1 MKKLIPTLE
10 KAQNWFPALLIFIF
24 CFAPKPSS
32 IVIILWLINNL
43 VLWSQKAVKFQWN
56 KIFSAITG
64 LYLIF
69 VIGSFFTHDPGIAG
83 GILSKKL
90 SLLVFP
96 LIFALQNPRSFDL
109 KPFVVAFLAGLIVV
123 ITLGFVHSYQF
134 YLETEYLNGSFTGS
148 VFSYIHHPTY
158 LAVLLTMSIFFF
170 RIAIWEQWKGF
181 NTWTLLVWIA
191 FISFIQFIIFSF
203 AGVLFHFAVLAYLV
217 VSYLKKKLPAMAFLV
232 VLAIIASLPFVAY
245 FGVTRVKDEVNNTLT
260 DLKIYLSD
268 PDHIYEQAK
277 LAPHGN
283 NIRILMWTTS
293 FQQFSEH
300 PMGTGTGNFDEVM
313 GARLRAKGLD
323 EIAKVEYNSHNQFLQ
338 LAVEVGI
345 FGLLC
350 FVMLLFLVFRMGIR
364 YRNELLVWIGLNLV
378 FNGFFESMLQQQS
391 GIVFY
396 VLTICIGILLV
407 RKKHPLRTAS

>member
-1 MKKLIPTLE
+1 MRAVIPTLE
-10 KAQNWFPALLIFIF
+10 KAQSWFPALLIFVF

-32 IVIILWLINNL
+32 IIIVLWLINNL
-43 VLWSQKAVKFQWN
+43 VLWSQRAVKFRWN
-56 KIFSAITG
+56 KIFSAIVA
-64 LYLIF
+64 LYIVF
-69 VIGSFFTHDPGIAG
+69 AVGAFFTHNPGIAG

-96 LIFALQNPRSFDL
+96 LIFALQKKESFQV
-109 KPFVVAFLAGLIVV
+109 KPFVLALTAGLLVV
-123 ITLGFVHSYQF
+123 VTLGFIHSYQV

-170 RIAIWEQWKGF
+170 RIGVKAGWKGF
-181 NTWTLLVWIA
+181 NTWTILLWVV
-191 FISFIQFIIFSF
+191 FVCFIQFIIFSF
-203 AGVLFHFAVLAYLV
+203 AGVLFHFAVLAYLAL
-217 VSYLKKKLPAMAFLV
+217 SYLKKKLPGIAFLI
-232 VLAIIASLPFVAY
+232 VLGITVSLPFVAY

-268 PDHIYEQAK
+268 PDHIYEQVKA
-277 LAPHGN
+277 APHGN

-300 PMGTGTGNFDEVM
+300 PMGTGTGNFDDVM
-313 GARLRAKGLD
+313 GARLRGRGLD

-338 LAVEVGI
+338 LAVEVGV
-345 FGLLC
+345 FGLLA
-350 FVMLLFLVFRMGIR
+350 LLTILVLLFRMGIR
-364 YRNELLVWIGLNLV
+364 YKNELLIWIGLNFV

-396 VLTICIGILLV
+396 ILGICIGILLV
-407 RKKHPLRTAS
+407 QQKQVLKST